1 MYDRSVIRRR
11 RATLAVLVAL
21 SLILLTG
28 YFGES
33 GGGLLHAIQRGTQEV
48 LSPIEAGA
56 SRALKPFRDLAGWF
70 DDVLDAKGDNKKLK
84 GENERLREALAEA
97 QTSQRDAE
105 ELRGLLDLPKS
116 EGYPDAPAVTARVL
130 VRSPTVWYSTVQI
143 DKGESDGLR
152 EDMPVV
158 AAGGLLGRVSSV
170 SDGNAQVTLI
180 TDASSA
186 VSAQVMPSG
195 ANGVVKPDVGRPND
209 MLLDFVEKDGRI
221 RKGDTVV
228 TSGFT
233 APSLESIFPRGI
245 PIGKVT
251 RIDPD
256 ERELYQRVHIEPF
269 AEFRRVDTVRVIT
282 GKARREPD
290 DFSGSTQ

>member
-70 DDVLDAKGDNKKLK
+70 DDVLDAKGDNNKLK
-84 GENERLREALAEA
+84 DENERLRDALAEA

-105 ELRGLLDLPKS
+105 ELRGLLDLPKA
-116 EGYPDAPAVTARVL
+116 EGYPDASAVTARVL

-170 SDGNAQVTLI
+170 SGGNAQVTLI

-195 ANGVVKPDVGRPND
+195 ANGIVKPDVGRPND

-233 APSLESIFPRGI
+233 APNLESIFPRGI

-282 GKARREPD
+282 EKPRREPR
-290 DFSGSTQ
+290 DFPGSAQ